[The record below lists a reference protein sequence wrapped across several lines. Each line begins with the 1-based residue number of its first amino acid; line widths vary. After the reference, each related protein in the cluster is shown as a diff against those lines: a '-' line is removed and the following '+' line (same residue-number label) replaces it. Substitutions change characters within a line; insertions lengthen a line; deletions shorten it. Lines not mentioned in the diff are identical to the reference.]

1 MSYRILSLL
10 ESNSRTL
17 QQVRNL
23 ASDLDPEK
31 HPKVP
36 RGCVKILDEKS
47 QDQWTSELRDVIE
60 NVLGIEKKKKNTS
73 SLFSS
78 SSLKAVAALGVV
90 VVAALCIRKMLAK
103 KN

>member
-1 MSYRILSLL
+1 M
-10 ESNSRTL
+10 
-17 QQVRNL
+17 
-23 ASDLDPEK
+23 DPEK

-73 SLFSS
+73 LLFSS
-78 SSLKAVAALGVV
+78 SSLNALAALGVV

>member
-1 MSYRILSLL
+1 M
-10 ESNSRTL
+10 
-17 QQVRNL
+17 
-23 ASDLDPEK
+23 DPEK

-60 NVLGIEKKKKNTS
+60 NVLGIEKKKKNHAS
-73 SLFSS
+73 LLFSS
-78 SSLKAVAALGVV
+78 SSLNALAALGVV